1 MLGLGNSISASQY
14 TEGGFV
20 DPTSLSGLQIWLKN
34 DTGITTAS
42 SAAASD
48 GDLVYGWADSSGNSN
63 DATASSQ
70 RFEYIESEGGI
81 LSTPALGNSL
91 LNLPQLTLPEFS
103 IFMKVK
109 FSSISSGSTDMFLL
123 DKDTS
128 SSFFRIQNATSIKAK
143 VNTSTPT
150 SWTVSTISLDTYYT
164 INVVRESGVGG
175 SIFIDGVQQ
184 DATKNV
190 GGQDMVIDRIG
201 SVFNGVIKNF
211 VVYDRVLTA
220 NERKLVRLHVQ
231 AQ

>member
-14 TEGGFV
+14 PGGFS
-20 DPTSLSGLQIWLKN
+20 DPTSLSGLQLWLKN
-34 DTGITTAS
+34 DTGITTAGGG
-42 SAAASD
+42 AAAD
-48 GDLVYGWADSSGNSN
+48 GDLVHGWADSSGNGN

-109 FSSISSGSTDMFLL
+109 FSSISSGATDILAL
-123 DKDTS
+123 DKDS
-128 SSFFRIQNATSIKAK
+128 AVNFVRIQNATQIKAK
-143 VNTSTPT
+143 VNNATPT
-150 SWTVSTISLDTYYT
+150 SWTTSTTSLDTYYT
-164 INVVRESGVGG
+164 INFNRESGVGG

-184 DATKNV
+184 DDIKNV
-190 GGQDMVIDRIG
+190 GTNSFLIDRIG

-211 VVYDRVLTA
+211 VVYDRSLTQI
-220 NERKLVRLHVQ
+220 ERKNVRIYVQ

>member
-1 MLGLGNSISASQY
+1 MLGLGNSVSASQY
-14 TEGGFV
+14 LGGFS

-42 SAAASD
+42 SATASD
-48 GDLVYGWADSSGNSN
+48 GDLVYGWADASGNEN
-63 DATASSQ
+63 DATSSSQ

-143 VNTSTPT
+143 VNTGTAT
-150 SWTVSTISLDTYYT
+150 TWTVSTISLDTYYT

-184 DATKNV
+184 DTTKNV
-190 GGQDMVIDRIG
+190 GTQDMIIDRIG

-220 NERKLVRLHVQ
+220 DERKSVRIYVQ
-231 AQ
+231 EQ

>member
-1 MLGLGNSISASQY
+1 MLGLGNSVSASQY
-14 TEGGFV
+14 LGGFS

-42 SAAASD
+42 SATASD
-48 GDLVYGWADSSGNSN
+48 GDLVYGWADASGNEN
-63 DATASSQ
+63 DATSSSQ

-143 VNTSTPT
+143 VNTGTAT
-150 SWTVSTISLDTYYT
+150 TWTVSTISLDTYYT

-184 DATKNV
+184 DTTKNV
-190 GGQDMVIDRIG
+190 GTQDMVIDRIG

-220 NERKLVRLHVQ
+220 DERKSVRIYVQ
-231 AQ
+231 EQ